1 MEDSGASSYPKGVL
15 DLRKMNRALRH
26 RLRNLCAG
34 VKMTMERISSTA
46 ASTHPQLVDRCR
58 IISSEMDSLQKF
70 TERMDLLFDT
80 LPQAHPKS
88 LFEIVSSLRE
98 SFLKAFPFCSFDL
111 QGPELDVAFPK
122 GSLLLCAL
130 EELLLNAG
138 EAAGA
143 NGSVTLKW
151 SLAEGELLFELANGG
166 VSIPQEIPLDP
177 PEPFHSPK
185 SRHDGIGLAIVCR
198 ICKESHFRLVLG
210 NVRGEGASASIGIP
224 SGDFL
229 NGQA

>member
-1 MEDSGASSYPKGVL
+1 MDDSAASYPKGSL

-34 VKMTMERISSTA
+34 VKMTMDRIGSTA

-58 IISSEMDSLQKF
+58 IIVSEMDALQNF
-70 TERMDLLFDT
+70 TERMDLLFDA
-80 LPQAHPKS
+80 LPPAQPRS
-88 LFEIVSSLRE
+88 LFEIVSELRE
-98 SFLKAFPFCSFDL
+98 SFVKSFPFCSL
-111 QGPELDVAFPK
+111 ELEGPEMEAAFPK
-122 GSLLLCAL
+122 GSLIQKVL
-130 EELLLNAG
+130 EELLANAG

-143 NGSVTLKW
+143 NGSAKLKW
-151 SLAEGELLFELANGG
+151 GVDGGSFVFEIVNGG
-166 VSIPQEIPLDP
+166 AQIPSDIPLDP

-198 ICKESHFRLVLG
+198 ICKESHFKLVLG
-210 NVRGEGASASIGIP
+210 NVRSEGASASIGIP